1 MAAPLRHR
9 ETDIWPGFVDVL
21 ATLLMVIIFVLM
33 VFIVSQFYLTQALSG
48 RDAALLQ
55 LQKQVSELSD
65 LLSLERESTAEL
77 RLNVAQLSTEL
88 NSSIAA
94 RDTLQAQ
101 LDQVLGQRDRLEDRL
116 ATTLSESEALRR
128 RISELEGG
136 KLGRDERILQ
146 VIAERDALLAKLNAV
161 EEEARLVE
169 ADRDEVT
176 IGLQDAIRVIDA
188 NRETIKLQLADIERL
203 RRDLAALKETRKGL
217 EGDIARLLAAR
228 TLLENR
234 VERLLDEVE
243 DLDTVLAT
251 TEAERER
258 ALSEANTLAADLAKT
273 EAEREAARSR
283 ADALVDRLA
292 AMTASRDEEQAGRRT
307 AEDRTAEL
315 LAALEALQDQQA
327 KTERQVQAFE
337 TEVGAA
343 TQRITDLMAELA
355 GEKQS
360 VETLEAEAETRQRSL
375 DETLLLLAEE
385 RDVSKALQAEIDEET
400 ERTLLAQEEIKERDL
415 RLEELTLNA
424 TRTENR
430 LTEEQRISAEALA
443 QVTALNSQIASLR
456 LQLAAIE
463 EALEASEAKNKE
475 RQVQITSLTSR
486 LNQAL
491 ASKVQELA
499 RFRSEFFGRL
509 REVLSGRRD
518 VRIVGDRFIFQSE
531 VLFASGSAEIGAE
544 GQAQLT
550 DLAQTLADI
559 SQRIPSNINWILQ
572 VEGHTDRNPINT
584 PLFRSNWDLSAARAI
599 SVVNLLIE
607 QGIPASRLSATGYGE
622 FQPLEDGAGEVALR
636 RNRRIELK
644 LTQR

>member
-48 RDAALLQ
+48 RDAALVR
-55 LQKQVSELSD
+55 LQKQVSELTD

-88 NSSIAA
+88 NSSIAF
-94 RDTLQAQ
+94 RDSIQAQ
-101 LDQVLGQRDRLEDRL
+101 LDQVLGQRDRLEARL
-116 ATTLSESEALRR
+116 ASTLSESEALRR

-136 KLGRDERILQ
+136 KLGRDERIAQ
-146 VIAERDALLAKLNAV
+146 VISERDALLAKLKAV

-169 ADRDEVT
+169 ADRDEVS

-188 NRETIKLQLADIERL
+188 NRETIKLQLSDIERL
-203 RRDLAALKETRKGL
+203 RRDLSALKETRKGL

-228 TLLENR
+228 KLLENR
-234 VERLLDEVE
+234 VERLIGEAEALEQ
-243 DLDTVLAT
+243 VLAT
-251 TEAERER
+251 AEAEREQAR
-258 ALSEANTLAADLAKT
+258 SQANELAGSLARTEEQK
-273 EAEREAARSR
+273 EAERRRAEELIGRLSAMTTDRDTEKTR
-283 ADALVDRLA
+283 ADALVDRLS
-292 AMTASRDEEQAGRRT
+292 AMTSARDEEQAGRRT

-315 LAALEALQDQQA
+315 LAALEALQTRQA
-327 KTERQVQAFE
+327 ATEARVQAFE

-343 TQRITDLMAELA
+343 TERITNLVADLAL
-355 GEKQS
+355 
-360 VETLEAEAETRQRSL
+360 
-375 DETLLLLAEE
+375 E
-385 RDVSKALQAEIDEET
+385 RDTSKALRARVEDET
-400 ERTLLAQEEIKERDL
+400 ERTLLAQEEIKKRDL
-415 RLEELTLNA
+415 RLEELTQSA
-424 TRTENR
+424 RQTKTE
-430 LTEEQRISAEALA
+430 LTEEQKISAEALA

-456 LQLAAIE
+456 LQLASIE

-475 RQVQITSLTSR
+475 RQVQITSLTTR

-491 ASKVQELA
+491 ATKVQELA

-509 REVLSGRRD
+509 REVLRGRRD

-531 VLFASGSAEIGAE
+531 VLFASGSAEIGEE
-544 GQAQLT
+544 GQRQLG

-559 SQRIPSNINWILQ
+559 AQRIPSNINWILQ

-599 SVVNLLIE
+599 SVVNLLIDE
-607 QGIPASRLSATGYGE
+607 GIPASRLSATGYGE
-622 FQPLEDGAGEVALR
+622 FQPLEDGTGEVALR